1 MNSDDFFYNKKIE
14 TASREKI
21 ADYQLERFREL
32 SNKVWENNEFYTD
45 KWKNSGINSPDEINS
60 WDDFRRLPFTT
71 KHELV
76 ENQINN
82 PPYGTN
88 LSEPLENYVRF
99 HQTSGTTGKPL
110 KWLDT
115 DDTWHNFAE
124 CWAYVLKA
132 AGVNAGDSVY
142 LPFSFGPF
150 VGFWSAFSASQL
162 IGALT
167 IPGGGQD
174 TPTRLNF
181 IMENKP
187 SVICCTPSYA
197 LRLAEVA
204 NELGYDLREAG
215 VKATIH
221 AGEPGASIPA
231 TKSKIEEA
239 WGSKVYDHHGMTEAG
254 AISYTC
260 SHDKP
265 GVHLNEAEFI
275 LEILDPQTGEPVAD
289 GGEGELVV
297 TNLGRSGMPVIR
309 YRTGDR
315 VRPIFDTCGCGRNF
329 IRMDGGILGRV
340 DDMLIVRGVNVFPSA
355 IENIVRRFPQVDE
368 FRIEVYKKR
377 QMDEVN
383 LLLEANPD
391 KWGKEAIKDT
401 VEKLREQ
408 LRADLQIRVT
418 CQIAEPDSLPRFEM
432 KAKRLVRVEE
442 PTIKTG

>member
-1 MNSDDFFYNKKIE
+1 MDNEKYFYQKELE
-14 TASREKI
+14 TADRDRLAE
-21 ADYQLERFREL
+21 YQLGRFREMAKKL
-32 SNKVWENNEFYTD
+32 WGNNMFYTNKWQQAGIAGPEELITWENF
-45 KWKNSGINSPDEINS
+45 KK
-60 WDDFRRLPFTT
+60 LPFTN

-76 ENQINN
+76 ENQLNN
-82 PPYGTN
+82 SPYGTN
-88 LSEPLENYVRF
+88 LTEPLEKYVRF

-115 DDTWHNFAE
+115 SESWHNWAE

-132 AGVNAGDSVY
+132 AGVDANDSVY
-142 LPFSFGPF
+142 FPFSFGPF
-150 VGFWSAFSASQL
+150 VGFWSAFSAAQL
-162 IGALT
+162 IGAMA

-187 SVICCTPSYA
+187 TVICCTPSYA

-204 NELGYDLREAG
+204 EEMGYDLREAG

-231 TKSKIEEA
+231 TRDKIAKA
-239 WGSKVYDHHGMTEAG
+239 WGSRVYDHHGMTEVG
-254 AISYTC
+254 AISFTC
-260 SHDKP
+260 TCDQP

-275 LEILDPQTGEPVAD
+275 LEILNPETGEPVESGQA
-289 GGEGELVV
+289 GELVV
-297 TNLGRSGMPVIR
+297 TNLGRIGMPVVR
-309 YRTGDR
+309 YRTGDE
-315 VRPIFDTCGCGRNF
+315 VKPIFDTCGCGRNF

-355 IENIVRRFPQVDE
+355 IENIVRRFPQIDE
-368 FRIEVYKKR
+368 FQIEVYKER

-383 LLLEANPD
+383 LIVEISEE
-391 KWGKEAIKDT
+391 KWSEEDIKVT

-408 LRADLQIRVT
+408 LRADLQIRVACHLVPANT
-418 CQIAEPDSLPRFEM
+418 LPRFEM
-432 KAKRLVRVEE
+432 KAKRLVRVEK
-442 PTIKTG
+442 PSVSG